1 MTRKA
6 RQMERNDRR
15 WMPRTESH
23 AECPVP
29 AAHEWVKAVDADS
42 VRDRLEENL
51 LAVLDR
57 AESTRGRIVAWWCAW
72 CVECS
77 HRWRCA
83 WCDRPLLSERCDCGG
98 N

>member
-1 MTRKA
+1 M
-6 RQMERNDRR
+6 NRR
-15 WMPRTESH
+15 
-23 AECPVP
+23 
-29 AAHEWVKAVDADS
+29 AAGSQSSREEF
-42 VRDRLEENL
+42 LEANL
-51 LAVLDR
+51 WAVLER